1 LRELASLEQR
11 ANLTGMLFRRLA
23 YILPAAVCAAALLP
37 AQLQSQDAA
46 LITGTVMTQDKRPI
60 QNARLKVVGT
70 DLIAESRE
78 DGTFRVWGIPAGHHS
93 LEVRMLGYS
102 TGMIPFDI
110 ASGANL
116 VLPVTLVPVA
126 LTLDTVTV
134 SSLAG
139 LTPAMRGFEDRR
151 ARGTGRFFTRKE
163 IRRMQARSFTDIL
176 RRAPGIQI
184 QSVNSLFGRGDAVR
198 SQRTGGVMGTRA
210 CPMLFYING
219 APFPLSQDL
228 TINHYLS
235 PDDVEAVEV
244 YNGASE
250 IPPQFNSGMF
260 NARCGVV
267 VVWTRHREDPVVSR

>member
-1 LRELASLEQR
+1 MRELASLEQG
-11 ANLTGMLFRRLA
+11 ANLIGMLFRRLA
-23 YILPAAVCAAALLP
+23 CILPAAVCVTALLP
-37 AQLQSQDAA
+37 SQLQSQDPG
-46 LITGTVMTQDKRPI
+46 LITGTVMSQDRRPI

-78 DGTFRVWGIPAGHHS
+78 DGTFRVWGIPAGHYS

-139 LTPAMRGFEDRR
+139 LPPAMRGFEERR
-151 ARGTGRFFTRKE
+151 AHGIGRFFTRKD
-163 IRRMQARSFTDIL
+163 IRQMQARNFTDIL
-176 RRAPGIQI
+176 RRAPGIRI
-184 QSVNSLFGRGDAVR
+184 ASVSSPSGRGDAVR
-198 SQRTGGVMGTRA
+198 SQRTGAATGTRA
-210 CPMLFYING
+210 CPLLFFING
-219 APFPLSQDL
+219 APFPMSPDMS
-228 TINHYLS
+228 INYYVS

-244 YNGASE
+244 YNGAVD
-250 IPPQFNSGMF
+250 IPPEFNSGMF
-260 NARCGVV
+260 NTRCGVIV
-267 VVWTRHREDPVVSR
+267 IWTRHREDPVVSR